1 MIGAGLVYKALFS
14 KLGQALGAVLLVLA
28 VATGL
33 YLYGYHKGSVEQQA
47 AFAERINL
55 ENEEAGNAAED
66 WRARY
71 RRCAE
76 RGGLFD
82 YETGTCHR

>member
-1 MIGAGLVYKALFS
+1 MIGAGLVYKALFL
-14 KLGQALGAVLLVLA
+14 KLRQALGPVLLVLA
-28 VATGL
+28 LAAGI
-33 YLYGYHKGSVEQQA
+33 YLYGHHRGRVDEQT
-47 AFAERINL
+47 AFAAKINQ

-82 YETGTCHR
+82 YETGACHQ